1 MQAYRLS
8 FPIVLALL
16 VAAAM
21 PVAAQKERDMI
32 RDLQRDVALLQDN
45 VRMLNTKFDEKIAV
59 LTTLLQQAL
68 DEAKSA
74 NRSVAVLD
82 SRIRE
87 SVKEQQ
93 SMISAPV
100 AAVGTKVDQLSSDFL
115 AVRES
120 VNDVSS
126 RVSKLQAQLTDINNA
141 IRTMKTEV
149 PPPAAPQSGPPQ
161 GISAQKLYEDAMR
174 DKQGGNLDLALDQ
187 FRQYLTH
194 FPTTDLAPNAQFYVG
209 EILYYKQDY
218 DGAIQA
224 FDLVLEKYDE
234 NNKSPDA
241 LYMKGMALFKSERKS
256 QAGQIFAEVIKKFPT
271 AEVATKAKGMRRA
284 LGLPVSAAPAGK
296 KRK

>member
-1 MQAYRLS
+1 
-8 FPIVLALL
+8 
-16 VAAAM
+16 
-21 PVAAQKERDMI
+21 
-32 RDLQRDVALLQDN
+32 
-45 VRMLNTKFDEKIAV
+45 
-59 LTTLLQQAL
+59 
-68 DEAKSA
+68 
-74 NRSVAVLD
+74 
-82 SRIRE
+82 
-87 SVKEQQ
+87 
-93 SMISAPV
+93 MISAPV

-126 RVSKLQAQLTDINNA
+126 RVSKLQAQLTDINTA

-256 QAGQIFAEVIKKFPT
+256 QAGQIFAEVIKKYPT

-284 LGLPVSAAPAGK
+284 LGLPVSAAPTGK

>member
-8 FPIVLALL
+8 VPIVLALL
-16 VAAAM
+16 LAAAM

-126 RVSKLQAQLTDINNA
+126 RVSKLQTQLTDINTA

-256 QAGQIFAEVIKKFPT
+256 QAGQIFAEVIKKYPT

>member
-16 VAAAM
+16 LAAAM

-126 RVSKLQAQLTDINNA
+126 RVSKLQAQLTDINTA

-256 QAGQIFAEVIKKFPT
+256 QAGQIFAEVIKKYPT

-284 LGLPVSAAPAGK
+284 LGLPVSAAPTGK

>member
-1 MQAYRLS
+1 
-8 FPIVLALL
+8 
-16 VAAAM
+16 M

>member
-8 FPIVLALL
+8 FLMVLAFLL
-16 VAAAM
+16 AAAT
-21 PVAAQKERDMI
+21 PASAQKERDMI

-82 SRIRE
+82 SRIRD

-100 AAVGTKVDQLSSDFL
+100 AGLSGKVDQLSSDF
-115 AVRES
+115 AGVRET
-120 VNDVSS
+120 VNDGNS
-126 RVSKLQAQLTDINNA
+126 RISKLQAQLTDIQNA
-141 IRTMKTEV
+141 IRTLKTEV
-149 PPPAAPQSGPPQ
+149 PPPASPQSGPPQ
-161 GISAQKLYEDAMR
+161 GVSAQKLYEDAMR

-194 FPTTDLAPNAQFYVG
+194 FHSTDLAPNAQFYVG
-209 EILYYKQDY
+209 EIMYYKQDY
-218 DGAIQA
+218 EGAIQA
-224 FDLVLEKYDE
+224 FDLVLDKYEE

-256 QAGQIFAEVIKKFPT
+256 QAGQVFAEVIKQYPT
-271 AEVATKAKGMRRA
+271 SEVATKAKGMRRA
-284 LGLPVSAAPAGK
+284 LGLPVTAAPAGK